1 MHTLPHLLTHALT
14 RNQIKE
20 ETNELIH
27 LDSKVARNLHLLSK
41 MLELEEPTITA
52 KMVDF
57 LLQDGVCEQLLS
69 YITQVG
75 KCL

>member
-1 MHTLPHLLTHALT
+1 M
-14 RNQIKE
+14 
-20 ETNELIH
+20 IH
-27 LDSKVARNLHLLSK
+27 VDNKVARNLHLLSK

-75 KCL
+75 KY